1 MTPQEMAQVV
11 VNPVCT
17 GVLVSLT
24 LGAGVDRQQVMRT
37 LPEEMRETAK
47 LYLAGKIVQWWS
59 HVDQAGALFL
69 FDCTTVEE
77 AKALSGELPL
87 VKEGLADLSFTR
99 IGPLMPILTLMQ
111 GR

>member
-1 MTPQEMAQVV
+1 MTPQEMAQAMI
-11 VNPVCT
+11 NPVCT

-24 LGAGVDRQQVMRT
+24 IRTGGDRQQMRRA

-69 FDCTTVEE
+69 FDCSTVEE
-77 AKALSGELPL
+77 AKTLAGELPL
-87 VKEGLADLSFTR
+87 VKLGLADLSLTR
-99 IGPLMPILTLMQ
+99 IGPLMPMLTLMQ
-111 GR
+111 R